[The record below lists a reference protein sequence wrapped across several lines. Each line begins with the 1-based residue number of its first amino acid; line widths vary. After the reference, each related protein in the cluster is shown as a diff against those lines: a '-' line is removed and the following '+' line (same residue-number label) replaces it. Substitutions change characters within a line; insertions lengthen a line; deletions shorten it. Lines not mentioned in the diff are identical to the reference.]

1 MIVEK
6 KYIDRV
12 KSTSDYNNSLSF
24 YLNEISKIP
33 LLSRE
38 EEESLALKAKDGDKD
53 AQDKIVRSNLKFV
66 VAVAKKYRN
75 QGIPLSDLINEGNI
89 GLMMAIKKFDV
100 SMGFHFIS
108 YAVWWI
114 RQAILK
120 AICEKS
126 RMIRL
131 PLNRANE
138 LIQIERARKKIE
150 AIIETVPSAEMISEE
165 SNIDVKTVKHLMD
178 ISKETISLETPVFD
192 TPDSSSLGDFITDK
206 NSETPQSHLE
216 QVMLKNAIN
225 SVLNTLSDKEK
236 DIIEIRYGLNGNTAL
251 SLKEIGKRYNLTKE
265 RIRQIEKKAL
275 TRLRHSTRS
284 TKLENYMYA

>member
-1 MIVEK
+1 MKTIK
-6 KYIDRV
+6 KPKQIS
-12 KSTSDYNNSLSF
+12 STTDYNNSLSY

-33 LLSRE
+33 LLTRE
-38 EEESLALKAKDGDKD
+38 EEKDLALRAKDGDKA
-53 AQDKIVRSNLKFV
+53 AQDKIIRSNLKFV

-100 SMGFHFIS
+100 SMGYHFIS

-114 RQAILK
+114 RQSILK

-150 AIIETVPSAEMISEE
+150 SENEGSVSPEMISKE
-165 SNIDVKTVKHLMD
+165 SNIDVETVKHLMG
-178 ISKETISLETPVFD
+178 ISKETISLEMPVFD
-192 TPDSSSLGDFITDK
+192 TADSSSLGDYIFDK
-206 NSETPQSHLE
+206 DSDGPQSHLE
-216 QVMLKNAIN
+216 SVMLKSAIN
-225 SVLNTLSDKEK
+225 SVLNTLTDKEK
-236 DIIEIRYGLNGNTAL
+236 DIIEVRYGLNGNDAL
-251 SLKEIGKRYNLTKE
+251 SLKEIGRRYNLTKE

-275 TRLRHSTRS
+275 NRLRHSTR
-284 TKLENYMYA
+284 TAKLENYMYA